1 MMQRWFVLRFLLVA
15 APSLLFLS
23 CGDGGTSAPADP
35 VVQVTVTPTSA
46 EIATGSSTT
55 FGVVVVTEGGEN
67 VSASV
72 TVTWTVAPADVAT
85 VQGSGATAQVTGLAE
100 GAATV
105 RATVGRV
112 VGQAVVT
119 VFDPTPPAAPTGVT
133 AVAASDTEI
142 DVAWQDNS
150 SDETSFRIE
159 REQTVAPAAGEGG
172 PARVFAEVTS
182 VGPGATSFHDS
193 GLERGTAYRY
203 LVRACNEHG
212 CSPAEGSPGEEASES
227 DVVLTHERLSLLTTS
242 LPRGTLGQ
250 EYDAPLEAE
259 GGNGSYEW
267 DLSSGG
273 LPAGLQLL
281 PEGAIRGTPDETGSF
296 TLGLR
301 VRSGGQS
308 ASRTIGLIVTAPEGA
323 AHLETE
329 YLVSGNVGVPYVDRL
344 SATGEGSLTFSVVA
358 GGLPEG
364 VTLDGATGDLTGT
377 PTGSGLSYFTIR
389 VQAGTTNDRRTFAL
403 HISPNPPGAF
413 NVWTMNVS
421 TDLSIPSPAIVDAV
435 ADALAKWEDVIVGDL
450 PATSYPPGFWQA
462 GDCNGNAQS
471 LNGQGF
477 DDMLVML
484 QLVNIDGPGQT
495 LGSAGPC
502 SARTGATGLA
512 PDVYTTFGRLRLD
525 TSDLDDLDDDQLFAL
540 VFHEIGHI
548 VGIGTLW
555 EASEFFGGS
564 DLITGSDGPNPR
576 YTGEGGNAEYSG
588 TLGGGS
594 GGAGRA
600 PIEADGGEGTA
611 YGHWDEGEFDNEM
624 MTGYIEPSGRPIP
637 ISSLTVA
644 AVGDFAYE
652 VDLEA
657 SDPYSI
663 PGCAPG
669 CTAAPPWPSPAT
681 LKAGRRPLDDIR
693 RGPIA
698 IELPSGEVVFFTPP
712 GGNR

>member
-1 MMQRWFVLRFLLVA
+1 MMQRWFVLRFLLFA
-15 APSLLFLS
+15 APSLLLLS

-35 VVQVTVTPTSA
+35 VVQVTVTPASA
-46 EIATGSSTT
+46 EVATGASTT
-55 FGVVVVTEGGEN
+55 FGAVVVTESGEN
-67 VSASV
+67 VTASS
-72 TVTWTVAPADVAT
+72 TVTWTVAPADVAS
-85 VQGSGATAQVTGLAE
+85 VQGSGATALVTGLAE

-119 VFDPTPPAAPTGVT
+119 VFDPTPPAAPGGVT
-133 AVAASDTEI
+133 AVATSDTEV
-142 DVAWQDNS
+142 DVSWEDNS

-159 REQTVAPAAGEGG
+159 REQTVAPTPGEGG

-193 GLERGTAYRY
+193 GLQRGTAYRY

-212 CSPAEGSPGEEASES
+212 CSPAEGSPEEEASES
-227 DVVLTHERLSLLTTS
+227 NVVVTHERLRLLTTS

-250 EYDAPLEAE
+250 AYDAPLEAE
-259 GGNGSYEW
+259 GGSGSYEW
-267 DLSSGG
+267 DLSSGELPEG
-273 LPAGLQLL
+273 LELL

-308 ASRTIGLIVTAPEGA
+308 ASRTVGLAVSAPAGA

-329 YLVSGNVGVPYVDRL
+329 YLASGNVGVPYADRL
-344 SATGEGSLTFSVVA
+344 SATGQGSLTFSVVA

-364 VTLDGATGDLTGT
+364 VTMNAATGDLTGT
-377 PTGSGLSYFTIR
+377 PTAAGLYYFTIR

-421 TDLSIPSPAIVDAV
+421 NDLSIPSPAIVEAV
-435 ADALAKWEDVIVGDL
+435 ENALAKWEEVIVGDL
-450 PATSYPPGFWQA
+450 PATSYPPGFW
-462 GDCNGNAQS
+462 DSSVCDGNAQS
-471 LNGQGF
+471 LNGHGF

-484 QLVNIDGPGQT
+484 QLVDIDGPNGT

-502 SARTGATGLA
+502 SAKTGPTGQA
-512 PDVYTTFGRLRLD
+512 PDIYTTFGRLRLD
-525 TSDLDDLDDDQLFAL
+525 TSDLDALDDDQLFAL

-548 VGIGTLW
+548 IGIGTLW
-555 EASEFFGGS
+555 EASQFFGGS
-564 DLITGSDGPNPR
+564 DLITGSGGPNPR
-576 YTGEGGNAEYSG
+576 YTGEGGNAEYTG

-624 MTGYIEPSGRPIP
+624 MTGYIEPSGRAIP

-644 AVGDFAYE
+644 AVGDFAYQ
-652 VDLEA
+652 VDLDA
-657 SDPYSI
+657 SEPYSI

-669 CTAAPPWPSPAT
+669 CTAAPPRPAPAT
-681 LKAGRRPLDDIR
+681 VASGRRPLDDIR

-698 IELPSGEVVFFTPP
+698 IELPSGEVVLFTPS
-712 GGNR
+712 GGSR